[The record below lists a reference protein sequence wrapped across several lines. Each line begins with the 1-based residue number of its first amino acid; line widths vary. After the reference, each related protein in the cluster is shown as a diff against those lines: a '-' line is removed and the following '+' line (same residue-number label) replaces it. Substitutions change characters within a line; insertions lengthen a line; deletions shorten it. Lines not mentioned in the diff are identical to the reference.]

1 MLDPQLHSAIE
12 IPGYPAHKSAGRN
25 YARFERV
32 SLSTEIEFTI
42 GHILL
47 KYLFPPDQEIKTK
60 ELLKSLHISML
71 KSPLGSS
78 FSNRYSEPYQNLGL
92 FQPQTCPARLPVTMM
107 GHPDA
112 NVEHPRG
119 QNLSPLSC
127 TLSTVSE
134 ATNMEELRSF
144 TNLPNLVV
152 VNFNAQWC
160 NPCRFMRDKFAVI
173 ANQYA
178 DHSVITVQVDIDRVP
193 RAHQVYGVRTVPTFQ
208 LYRGGV
214 RVGEVFGS
222 NDGLLRSSI
231 LQNL

>member
-1 MLDPQLHSAIE
+1 
-12 IPGYPAHKSAGRN
+12 
-25 YARFERV
+25 
-32 SLSTEIEFTI
+32 
-42 GHILL
+42 
-47 KYLFPPDQEIKTK
+47 
-60 ELLKSLHISML
+60 ML
-71 KSPLGSS
+71 KSQGQSLSNNYCGHQPLGI
-78 FSNRYSEPYQNLGL
+78 
-92 FQPQTCPARLPVTMM
+92 FQYQTCPAPATPQDHPALVSSPALTYTSTSLGNPSCVGSPTSSTMM

-119 QNLSPLSC
+119 QNQVPLSC
-127 TLSTVSE
+127 SLSSVSE

-160 NPCRFMRDKFAVI
+160 NPCRFMRDKFAVM

-178 DHSVITVQVDIDRVP
+178 DHSVIAVQVDIDRVP
-193 RAHQVYGVRTVPTFQ
+193 RAHHVYGVRTVPTFL

-214 RVGEVFGS
+214 KVGEVLGS

-231 LQNL
+231 LHNL